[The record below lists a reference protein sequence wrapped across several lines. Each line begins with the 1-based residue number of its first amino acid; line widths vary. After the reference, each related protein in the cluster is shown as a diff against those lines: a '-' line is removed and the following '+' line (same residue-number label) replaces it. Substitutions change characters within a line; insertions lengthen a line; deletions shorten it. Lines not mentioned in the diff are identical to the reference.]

1 MKKLLLSGMLISMSV
16 ALMAQSQAET
26 YINEAL
32 GYVKAKNY
40 KQAQMSLQDAINEIN
55 NALAQDVL
63 NQLPAEVNGLKASKN
78 DDNTNSAAMGMMG
91 GGMSISRKYA
101 TDDNKQTAEIN
112 IIANSPLVSSMT
124 MFLNNPAMM
133 NASGGNQKSVR
144 VGTKRAMLKK
154 ESNTE
159 TDENGKEMQKQN
171 FELSVVLGQT
181 LVTVKGDGFANEQ
194 AFTAFYS
201 KIDFD
206 KISKALG
213 EN

>member
-1 MKKLLLSGMLISMSV
+1 MKKIILSIVLFSLSA
-16 ALMAQSQAET
+16 ALFAQGQAET

-32 GYVKAKNY
+32 GYLKSKSY
-40 KQAQMSLQDAINEIN
+40 KQAQMSLQDAISEIN
-55 NALAQDVL
+55 NYLAQEVL
-63 NQLPAEVNGLKASKN
+63 NQLPEEINGLKANKSE
-78 DDNTNSAAMGMMG
+78 DNSNSAGMSIMG

-101 TDDNKQTAEIN
+101 KADSKQTAEID
-112 IIANSPLVSSMT
+112 IIANSPLINTMS

-133 NASGGNQKSVR
+133 NSNNQKSVR

-154 ESNTE
+154 DTNST
-159 TDENGKEMQKQN
+159 TDDNGKTIEVLN

-206 KISKALG
+206 KISKSLG

>member
-1 MKKLLLSGMLISMSV
+1 
-16 ALMAQSQAET
+16 
-26 YINEAL
+26 
-32 GYVKAKNY
+32 
-40 KQAQMSLQDAINEIN
+40 
-55 NALAQDVL
+55 LAQDVL